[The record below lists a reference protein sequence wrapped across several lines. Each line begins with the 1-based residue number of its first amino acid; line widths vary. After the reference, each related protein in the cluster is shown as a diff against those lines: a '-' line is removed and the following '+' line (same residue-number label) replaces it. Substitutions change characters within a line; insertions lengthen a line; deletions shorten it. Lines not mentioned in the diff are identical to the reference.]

1 METKS
6 IDGLTLFY
14 PAEERE
20 AAGIIGDACFRSLE
34 VIRDLWGLET
44 PKDCRVYV
52 MDSWKRFLFHSAPW
66 PWRILLA
73 GTMLFW
79 MPRVKKIWRYA
90 GGWAQRYGSRRAIG
104 VKPPRLIE
112 AAEGHMGRRIFV
124 PRADTHEKIRQI
136 ACHEL
141 THAFTAHL
149 KLPAWLNEGLAL
161 VTVDRM
167 MGKPTIQSETL
178 RALDTPPRTGIPKGY
193 RRLRRE
199 NEDGLVYH
207 YVRAYWLT
215 RYLMETEREALRDL
229 LGRRCGR
236 QAFELKLASRLAM
249 NREEFWTK
257 IDRLTVSHFEP
268 GL

>member
-6 IDGLTLFY
+6 IDGLILFY

-20 AAGIIGDACFRSLE
+20 AAGIIGDACVRSLE
-34 VIRDLWGLET
+34 VLRNLWGLET

-52 MDSWKRFLFHSAPW
+52 MDSWKRFIFHSAPW

-73 GTMLFW
+73 GAMPFW

-112 AAEGHMGRRIFV
+112 AAEGRMGSRIFI
-124 PRADTHEKIRQI
+124 PRADTREKIRLI
-136 ACHEL
+136 TCHEL

-149 KLPAWLNEGLAL
+149 KLPAWLNEGLAM
-161 VTVDRM
+161 VAVDRM
-167 MGKPTIQSETL
+167 MGKPTINSETI
-178 RALDTPPRTGIPKGY
+178 RALDTPLRKGRPKGY
-193 RRLRRE
+193 RRLRAG

-207 YVRAYWLT
+207 YVRGYWIT
-215 RYLMETEREALRDL
+215 RYLMETRREGLGDL
-229 LGRRCGR
+229 LGQRYGR
-236 QAFELKLASRLAM
+236 QALERQLAAGLGM
-249 NREEFWTK
+249 NREEFWTE
-257 IDRLTVSHFEP
+257 IDGLAVSHFEP
-268 GL
+268 A